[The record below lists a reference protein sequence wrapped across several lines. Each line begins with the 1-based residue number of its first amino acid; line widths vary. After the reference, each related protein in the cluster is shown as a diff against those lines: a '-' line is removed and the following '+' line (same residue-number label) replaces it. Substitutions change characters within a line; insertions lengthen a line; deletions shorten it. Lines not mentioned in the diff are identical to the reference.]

1 VETETRLASQVFPLL
16 PLISLTAIL
25 AIYGEMVGRRRLVYV
40 FKPLTTVLIIALA
53 ALLPAEPASRYRAAI
68 LAGLVL
74 SLAGDVFLMLP
85 ADRFIAGVAAFL
97 AAHLAYLTAFTSVV
111 PLAASPA
118 TFAVIAVVVAGI
130 LIALWRWLPARMRA
144 PLVVYAAVLGAMAAQ
159 AISQAIVLGSAA
171 ATAGAV
177 GAALFLASDTT
188 LVIHRFARPFRF
200 SPPVILASYYSAQVL
215 IAISVMG
222 TAP

>member
-1 VETETRLASQVFPLL
+1 MPPSIPALL

-97 AAHLAYLTAFTSVV
+97 AAHLAYLTAFTSAV
-111 PLAASPA
+111 PLAASPS

-130 LIALWRWLPARMRA
+130 LIALWRWLPAGMRA

-188 LVIHRFARPFRF
+188 LVINRFARPFRL

-215 IAISVMG
+215 IAISVMV
-222 TAP
+222 TAS

>member
-1 VETETRLASQVFPLL
+1 LPPSIPALL

-130 LIALWRWLPARMRA
+130 LIALWHWLPARMRA

>member
-1 VETETRLASQVFPLL
+1 MDTAPTVPLL
-16 PLISLTAIL
+16 SLISFTAML
-25 AIYGEMVGRRRLVYV
+25 AIYGEMVGRRTLVYV

-53 ALLPAEPASRYRAAI
+53 AQLPAEAASRYRMAI

-111 PLAASPA
+111 PWAASPA
-118 TFAVIAVVVAGI
+118 PFAVIGVVVAGI
-130 LIALWRWLPARMRA
+130 LMALWRSLPAGMRA
-144 PLVVYAAVLGAMAAQ
+144 PLVVYAVVLGAMAAQ
-159 AISQAIVLGSAA
+159 AISQAVVLGSAA

-177 GAALFLASDTT
+177 GAALFLASDTA
-188 LVIHRFARPFRF
+188 LVLNRFARPFRF
-200 SPPVILASYYSAQVL
+200 APLVVLGSYYSAQVL

>member
-1 VETETRLASQVFPLL
+1 MDTPLFFPLL

-25 AIYGEMVGRRRLVYV
+25 AIYGEMAGRRALVYF

-53 ALLPAEPASRYRAAI
+53 ALLPADPATRYRTAI

-97 AAHLAYLTAFTSVV
+97 AAHLAYLTAFTSAV
-111 PLAASPA
+111 PLAASPS

-130 LIALWRWLPARMRA
+130 LMALWRSLPARMRA

>member
-1 VETETRLASQVFPLL
+1 MMGTALLFPLL
-16 PLISLTAIL
+16 PLIFLTAML
-25 AIYGEMVGRRRLVYV
+25 AIYGEMVGRRTLVYV

-53 ALLPAEPASRYRAAI
+53 AQLPAEPASRYRAAI
-68 LAGLVL
+68 LAGLGL

-111 PLAASPA
+111 PWAASPA
-118 TFAVIAVVVAGI
+118 TFTVIAVVVAGI
-130 LIALWRWLPARMRA
+130 LMALWRSLPARMRA
-144 PLVVYAAVLGAMAAQ
+144 PLVVYAVVLGAMAAQ
-159 AISQAIVLGSAA
+159 AISQAFVLGSTA

-177 GAALFLASDTT
+177 GAALFLASDTA
-188 LVIHRFARPFRF
+188 LVLNRFARPFRF
-200 SPPVILASYYSAQVL
+200 APLVVLGSYYSAQVL
-215 IAISVMG
+215 IAISVMV

>member
-1 VETETRLASQVFPLL
+1 MMGTALFFPLL

-111 PLAASPA
+111 PLAASPP
-118 TFAVIAVVVAGI
+118 TFAFIAVVVAGI
-130 LIALWRWLPARMRA
+130 LMALWRSLPARMRA

-159 AISQAIVLGSAA
+159 AISQAIVLGSSA

-177 GAALFLASDTT
+177 GAALFPASDTT

-200 SPPVILASYYSAQVL
+200 APLVVLGSYYSAQVL
-215 IAISVMG
+215 IAISLMV
-222 TAP
+222 TT

>member
-1 VETETRLASQVFPLL
+1 MDRALFFPLL
-16 PLISLTAIL
+16 PLICLTAML
-25 AIYGEMVGRRRLVYV
+25 AIYGEIAGRRRLVYV

-53 ALLPAEPASRYRAAI
+53 ALLPAEPASRTRAAI

-130 LIALWRWLPARMRA
+130 LIGLWRSLPARMRA

-159 AISQAIVLGSAA
+159 AISQAVVLGSAA
-171 ATAGAV
+171 ATAAAV
-177 GAALFLASDTT
+177 GAALFLASDTA
-188 LVIHRFARPFRF
+188 LVINRFARPFRL
-200 SPPVILASYYSAQVL
+200 SPLVVLGSYYSAQVL
-215 IAISVMG
+215 IAISVMV

>member
-1 VETETRLASQVFPLL
+1 MMGTALFLL
-16 PLISLTAIL
+16 LLLLISLTAIL

-53 ALLPAEPASRYRAAI
+53 ALLPAEPASRYRAA
-68 LAGLVL
+68 
-74 SLAGDVFLMLP
+74 FL
-85 ADRFIAGVAAFL
+85 AGVAAFL

-111 PLAASPA
+111 PLAASPS
-118 TFAVIAVVVAGI
+118 TFAAIAVVVAGI
-130 LIALWRWLPARMRA
+130 LIALWRSLPARMRA
-144 PLVVYAAVLGAMAAQ
+144 PLVVYAAVLGTMAAQ

-171 ATAGAV
+171 ASAGAV

-188 LVIHRFARPFRF
+188 LVINRFARPFRF
-200 SPPVILASYYSAQVL
+200 SPPVILASYYAAQVL